1 MKSIHKRIIC
11 LILTLLI
18 LLTFTLPCF
27 AVSDNIVSHSQDGYI
42 TLSKDSKIN
51 SEIEEVNEAK
61 LIVAEMTN
69 ICDDDKEAIKEIT
82 DNGTDIFIKCKPTD
96 QISKKN
102 QQRQRN

>member
-51 SEIEEVNEAK
+51 SEI
-61 LIVAEMTN
+61 
-69 ICDDDKEAIKEIT
+69 
-82 DNGTDIFIKCKPTD
+82 
-96 QISKKN
+96 
-102 QQRQRN
+102 